1 MTILNQGL
9 SKIRDLHYDDADN
22 GILGTDGSAATASQ
36 TGLQTEISASEKELV
51 KTKGSQSNQFSYRL
65 DSATATGETY
75 REFATRNA
83 DDLAYD
89 RAVFPGVAHTE
100 NDEIVIIKTY
110 FYKQG

>member
-1 MTILNQGL
+1 
-9 SKIRDLHYDDADN
+9 LHFDDADN
-22 GILGTDGSAATASQ
+22 GVLGTDGSSVSSTQ
-36 TGLQTEISASEKELV
+36 TGLQAEISASEKSLV
-51 KTKGSQSNQFSYRL
+51 KTKGSRSNQFSYRL
-65 DSATATGETY
+65 DSTTATGETY

>member
-1 MTILNQGL
+1 MTILTQGIN
-9 SKIRDLHYDDADN
+9 KMRDLHFTDADN
-22 GILGTDGSAATASQ
+22 GLLGTDGTASSASQ
-36 TGLQTEISASEKELV
+36 TGLITGVSASEKALV

-65 DSATATGETY
+65 DSTTATGNTF